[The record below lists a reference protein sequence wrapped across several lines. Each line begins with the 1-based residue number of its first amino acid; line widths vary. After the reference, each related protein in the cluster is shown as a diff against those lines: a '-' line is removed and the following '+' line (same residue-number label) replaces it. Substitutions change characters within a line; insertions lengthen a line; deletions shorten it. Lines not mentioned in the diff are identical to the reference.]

1 MTDIFKNRT
10 LPSEQAIKKLEQ
22 TEAELLSSK
31 LEKHKMAVQKKSSK
45 SSKSS
50 KSYAKNVKKSQYK
63 STQGSLALLR

>member
-31 LEKHKMAVQKKSSK
+31 LKKHKMAVQKKK
-45 SSKSS
+45 FK
-50 KSYAKNVKKSQYK
+50 KFKKFKKLRQKRKKSQYK